1 MIDFLT
7 LSDPFLWHYV
17 RKYVPP
23 SIKIGNFL
31 LEKNSSS
38 KNYSARLL
46 LGIWPKQGA
55 RDQGWWALAF
65 LLALAL
71 LALCCQQF
79 PPLRFLEKTHTA
91 HNTPSKLFVKAS
103 ISRLVKYSL
112 PKRRRWFGQLFWDCD
127 AFQEHETRI
136 SVANNLKIYF
146 LFCSND
152 RRSNQFHQ
160 YECSK
165 PLRLSSSRFLSFWIH
180 FETVEKNLKV
190 GETARRIC
198 SS

>member
-31 LEKNSSS
+31 LEKTLPRITL
-38 KNYSARLL
+38 RLL

-112 PKRRRWFGQLFWDCD
+112 PKQRRWFAQLFWDCD
-127 AFQEHETRI
+127 AFQEHETKI
-136 SVANNLKIYF
+136 SVVNFCQNFI
-146 LFCSND
+146 FCSNNIFK
-152 RRSNQFHQ
+152 RS
-160 YECSK
+160 
-165 PLRLSSSRFLSFWIH
+165 
-180 FETVEKNLKV
+180 
-190 GETARRIC
+190 
-198 SS
+198 

>member
-17 RKYVPP
+17 RKY
-23 SIKIGNFL
+23 KNREFFTR
-31 LEKNSSS
+31 KNSSS

-112 PKRRRWFGQLFWDCD
+112 PKRRRWFAQLFWDCD

-136 SVANNLKIYF
+136 SVANNLKIF
-146 LFCSND
+146 SVLLKRHRIKSN
-152 RRSNQFHQ
+152 SPIPGF
-160 YECSK
+160 
-165 PLRLSSSRFLSFWIH
+165 SSSRFLAFWI
-180 FETVEKNLKV
+180 LKQLKW
-190 GETARRIC
+190 I
-198 SS
+198 

>member
-23 SIKIGNFL
+23 SIKIGNSL

-112 PKRRRWFGQLFWDCD
+112 PKRRRWFAQLFWDCD
-127 AFQEHETRI
+127 AFQEHETKN
-136 SVANNLKIYF
+136 SVANNLKNV
-146 LFCSND
+146 FCFTQTTC
-152 RRSNQFHQ
+152 NQVKFTKFKIFGLLNPFWNSWN
-160 YECSK
+160 ESK
-165 PLRLSSSRFLSFWIH
+165 SW
-180 FETVEKNLKV
+180 
-190 GETARRIC
+190 
-198 SS
+198 

>member
-31 LEKNSSS
+31 LEKNSS

-112 PKRRRWFGQLFWDCD
+112 PKRRRWFAQLFWDCD
-127 AFQEHETRI
+127 AFQEHETKN
-136 SVANNLKIYF
+136 SVANNLKNV
-146 LFCSND
+146 FCFTLTTGNLVKFTNTNV
-152 RRSNQFHQ
+152 RSLVDYQVQ
-160 YECSK
+160 D
-165 PLRLSSSRFLSFWIH
+165 FWPSGSI
-180 FETVEKNLKV
+180 LKQLKW
-190 GETARRIC
+190 I
-198 SS
+198 